1 MRSMLRYRTVNSGER
16 YCSHRTRE
24 ASRSGGIIVVVRI
37 SSMALRIAVL
47 VELVLGVALWI
58 GSPLAPV
65 LLHMALGLLIVALV
79 WFLGLAQATVKDGS
93 LSLTFAT
100 FGVGLTLAIIGLVQ
114 KAVPSQTAL
123 QIVHVLLALA
133 TIAVG
138 EMATARYW
146 RGKKAIAAAAS

>member
-1 MRSMLRYRTVNSGER
+1 
-16 YCSHRTRE
+16 
-24 ASRSGGIIVVVRI
+24 VVVRI

-47 VELVLGVALWI
+47 VELLLGVSLWI
-58 GSPLAPV
+58 GRPLAPV
-65 LLHMALGLLIVALV
+65 LLHMALGLLVVTLV
-79 WFLGLAQATVKDGS
+79 WFLGLTLAT
-93 LSLTFAT
+93 L
-100 FGVGLTLAIIGLVQ
+100 GVGLTLAILGLAQ
-114 KAVPSQTAL
+114 KAVPNQTAL

>member
-1 MRSMLRYRTVNSGER
+1 M
-16 YCSHRTRE
+16 
-24 ASRSGGIIVVVRI
+24 VVRI

-47 VELVLGVALWI
+47 VELVLGVSLWI

-79 WFLGLAQATVKDGS
+79 WFLGLAQATVKNGS
-93 LSLTFAT
+93 LGLTLAT
-100 FGVGLTLAIIGLVQ
+100 FGVGLALAILGLAQ
-114 KAVPSQTAL
+114 KAVPNQTAL

-133 TIAVG
+133 TIIVG

-146 RGKKAIAAAAS
+146 RGKKAVAAAAS

>member
-1 MRSMLRYRTVNSGER
+1 M
-16 YCSHRTRE
+16 
-24 ASRSGGIIVVVRI
+24 VVRI

-47 VELVLGVALWI
+47 VELVLGVSLWI

-79 WFLGLAQATVKDGS
+79 WFLGLAQATVKNGS
-93 LSLTFAT
+93 FGLTLAT
-100 FGVGLTLAIIGLVQ
+100 FGVGLTLAILGLAQ
-114 KAVPSQTAL
+114 KAVPSQPAL

-146 RGKKAIAAAAS
+146 RGKKAVVPAAS

>member
-1 MRSMLRYRTVNSGER
+1 MRAV
-16 YCSHRTRE
+16 
-24 ASRSGGIIVVVRI
+24 SRSGGIIVVVRI

-47 VELVLGVALWI
+47 LELVLGVSLWI
-58 GSPLAPV
+58 GHPLAPV

-93 LSLTFAT
+93 LGLTLAT
-100 FGVGLTLAIIGLVQ
+100 FGVGLTLAILGLVQ
-114 KAVPSQTAL
+114 KAVPSQAAL

-138 EMATARYW
+138 ELAAARYW
-146 RGKKAIAAAAS
+146 RGKKVVAAPAS